1 MTRNPFVAEENMT
14 KTLRVVFILFLAAV
28 FFGSAGALQAQPG
41 GDVKGKVV
49 DANEKLPLPTVKVTI
64 VGTKRFAVSGPDG
77 AYFVKDV
84 PPGTYK
90 VVFELAGFIPVT
102 RKDVVVTAG
111 ATVELNAS
119 LAEGFAHEVT
129 VTARREVES
138 LQKVP
143 QNIEVLTE
151 TKLAETPQ
159 TNIVQALN
167 NMAGVDVESG
177 SGNTTLGTFMYID
190 GYDDVY
196 IRKMVDGV
204 DVGEVVNNWSM
215 LNSYPQ
221 EMISQVEVIK
231 GGSSSVWGSNMGGI
245 INVVT
250 KRPRDLARPQFT
262 IKSTYS
268 RFNAMDFG
276 AGNAIGVKGDNLN
289 YSANVLGTIKKFGYM
304 LGYDGTR
311 NDGFA
316 QYGREKNYNIF
327 GKVSYD
333 FDDNTYIDFLYN
345 RNKMDTQTLSFLYL
359 PDLLGPDD
367 PYYWNYQANY
377 LGTSNVASLKF
388 ATDLT
393 PALNLET
400 QLKFNRS
407 DFDGTT
413 EYLAGSLYQPPAG
426 TIETTTYVDQKM
438 GFTLKGAYRPS
449 ESFSIVSGLDFYR
462 IKADFSGFIALQ
474 PVVYVNSWAPFVN
487 AEYRIGNLGL
497 HAGAR
502 YDYDSSFGDQLSPSV
517 GLTFNVLKA
526 SLFRVNVARTF
537 KVPPLW
543 YTLGVSYFDQIL
555 PNPDL
560 KPERAW
566 AYSAG
571 FETQE
576 LRFLYV
582 KLSGYYHRMTDGIVR
597 VPADVEGRFTWG
609 NVSEFL
615 RKGYDAELGFLTPIG
630 LTGYIGTNYNRH
642 ENTTGADA
650 VLLTWI
656 PTRTYKA
663 GLKYKIE
670 KIDFF
675 ANFRVR
681 WIWWNMDP
689 DLSALFNPHDK
700 KWIVDLRIFKG
711 FMIQGNTRLGVF
723 LDVFNLTNQLYWDRS
738 DMPNPRRWGQLGLE
752 VSFK

>member
-1 MTRNPFVAEENMT
+1 MTR
-14 KTLRVVFILFLAAV
+14 TLRVLGIIFLAFSLFQV
-28 FFGSAGALQAQPG
+28 AGALQAQGQEG
-41 GDVKGKVV
+41 GGEIRGKVV

-64 VGTKRFAVSGPDG
+64 LGTKRFALSAADG
-77 AYFVKDV
+77 KYFFKNV

-90 VVFELAGFIPVT
+90 VVFDLAGFLPET
-102 RKDVVVTAG
+102 RKDVTVTAG
-111 ATVELNAS
+111 QTVEINAA

-138 LQKVP
+138 LQNVP

-167 NMAGVDVESG
+167 NMSGVDVESG

-215 LNSYPQ
+215 LNSYPE

-262 IKSTYS
+262 LKSTYS
-268 RFNAMDFG
+268 NFKAMDFHG
-276 AGNAIGVKGDNLN
+276 ANAIGVKGDNLN
-289 YSANVLGTIKKFGYM
+289 YSANVLGNIQKFGYM

-311 NDGFA
+311 NDGFV
-316 QYGREKNYNIF
+316 QYGQERNYNIF
-327 GKVSYD
+327 GKFSYE
-333 FDDNTYIDFLYN
+333 FNDNTYLDLLYD
-345 RNKMDTQTLSFLYL
+345 RNKMNTQNLAFLFL

-367 PYYWNYQANY
+367 PYYWNYQINMN
-377 LGTSNVASLKF
+377 GISNVASLRF
-388 ATDLT
+388 TTNLT

-400 QLKFNRS
+400 QLKYNRS
-407 DFDGTT
+407 DFNSTT
-413 EYLAGSLYQPPAG
+413 EYLAGSLFQPPAG
-426 TIETTTYVDQKM
+426 TIETSKFVDQKM

-449 ESFSIVSGLDFYR
+449 EAFSVISGVDFYR
-462 IKADFSGFIALQ
+462 IKADFTGFIALQ
-474 PVVYVNSWAPFVN
+474 PLVYVNSWAPFVN

-502 YDYDSSFGDQLSPSV
+502 YDYDSSFGNQLSPSV
-517 GLTFNVLKA
+517 GATFNFLKA

-555 PNPDL
+555 PNPNL
-560 KPERAW
+560 RPERAW

-571 FETQE
+571 FESQE

-582 KLSGYYHRMTDGIVR
+582 KLSGYYHQMTDGIVR
-597 VPADVEGRFTWG
+597 VPADTEGRFTWG
-609 NVSEFL
+609 NISKFV
-615 RKGYDAELGFLTPIG
+615 RKGYDAELGILTPIG
-630 LTGYIGTNYNRH
+630 LTGYIGTNYNKH
-642 ENTTGADA
+642 ENTTGTEA
-650 VLLTWI
+650 VILTWI
-656 PTRTYKA
+656 PTQTYKA

-670 KIDFF
+670 KLDFF
-675 ANFRVR
+675 ANLRAR

-689 DLSALFNPHDK
+689 DTAALFNPHDK
-700 KWIVDLRIFKG
+700 KWIIDFRISKG
-711 FMIQGNTRLGVF
+711 FMIQGNTRLGIF
-723 LDVFNLTNQLYWDRS
+723 LDIFNLTDQVYWDRS

-752 VSFK
+752 VGFK

>member
-1 MTRNPFVAEENMT
+1 MT
-14 KTLRVVFILFLAAV
+14 KTLRVGVILFLAV
-28 FFGSAGALQAQPG
+28 FLFCSAGALQAQQG
-41 GDVKGKVV
+41 GDIKGKVV

-64 VGTKRFAVSGPDG
+64 TGTKRFAVSGPDG
-77 AYFVKDV
+77 AYFLKNV

-102 RKDVVVTAG
+102 RKDVVIAAG
-111 ATVELNAS
+111 ETVDLNVS

-167 NMAGVDVESG
+167 NMSGVDVESG

-204 DVGEVVNNWSM
+204 DIGEVVNNWSM

-245 INVVT
+245 INVIT
-250 KRPRDLARPQFT
+250 KRPRDLSRPLFT

-268 RFNAMDFG
+268 HFNAMDFG

-289 YSANVLGTIKKFGYM
+289 YSASVLGTVKKFGYM
-304 LGYDGTR
+304 LGYDGTH

-333 FDDNTYIDFLYN
+333 FNDNTYIDFLYN
-345 RNKMDTQTLSFLYL
+345 RNKMDTQTLSFLFL

-377 LGTSNVASLKF
+377 RGTSNVASLKF
-388 ATDLT
+388 ATNLT

-400 QLKFNRS
+400 QLKYNRS

-413 EYLAGSLYQPPAG
+413 TYLAGSLFQPPAG
-426 TIETTTYVDQKM
+426 TVETSTYVDQKM

-449 ESFSIVSGLDFYR
+449 EALSIVSGLDFYR

-517 GLTFNVLKA
+517 GLTYNFLKA
-526 SLFRVNVARTF
+526 SLFRFNVARTF

-555 PNPDL
+555 PNPNL
-560 KPERAW
+560 KPERAL

-582 KLSGYYHRMTDGIVR
+582 KLSGYYHLMTDGIVR
-597 VPADVEGRFTWG
+597 VPSEVEGRFTWG
-609 NVSEFL
+609 NISKFT
-615 RKGYDAELGFLTPIG
+615 RKGYDAEFGFLTPIG
-630 LTGYIGTNYNRH
+630 LTGYIGTNYNKH
-642 ENTTGADA
+642 ENTTDAEA

-663 GLKYKIE
+663 GLKYKLE
-670 KIDFF
+670 KADFF
-675 ANFRVR
+675 ANLRVR

-689 DLSALFNPHDK
+689 DLSALFDPQDK
-700 KWIVDLRIFKG
+700 KWIVDLRISKG

-723 LDVFNLTNQLYWDRS
+723 LDIFNLTNQLYWDRS

-752 VSFK
+752 VNFK